1 MNSPTPPDTNPSPK
15 VVKFDFTGV
24 LKKLSTLAS
33 AIITAA
39 GAVLTWYI
47 SQPDYVQET
56 FPQEH
61 YTNVR
66 DFDQKGYDRDFM
78 TVPKKMRLYT
88 GCGINN
94 NNGR

>member
-1 MNSPTPPDTNPSPK
+1 MNSPTPLDKKPSPK

-33 AIITAA
+33 AIVTAA

-56 FPQEH
+56 FPKWILATSSTISLLGVVLVPLATS
-61 YTNVR
+61 YM
-66 DFDQKGYDRDFM
+66 QKSF
-78 TVPKKMRLYT
+78 KKE
-88 GCGINN
+88 
-94 NNGR
+94 